1 MFNKKYSNGG
11 DCMCEGET
19 TQRRS
24 TAHNGTQRR
33 RCAVVRR
40 CVVST
45 DRYGDAG
52 STGSHHI
59 GLGIGLRFRV
69 KFRIRVRAWSGVTL
83 LAMLIVDPVSL
94 YVLQ

>member
-1 MFNKKYSNGG
+1 MH
-11 DCMCEGET
+11 
-19 TQRRS
+19 RV
-24 TAHNGTQRR
+24 GTLFSHTPADGH
-33 RCAVVRR
+33 CK
-40 CVVST
+40 T
-45 DRYGDAG
+45 YGDAG

-69 KFRIRVRAWSGVTL
+69 KFRVRIRVRAWSGVTL